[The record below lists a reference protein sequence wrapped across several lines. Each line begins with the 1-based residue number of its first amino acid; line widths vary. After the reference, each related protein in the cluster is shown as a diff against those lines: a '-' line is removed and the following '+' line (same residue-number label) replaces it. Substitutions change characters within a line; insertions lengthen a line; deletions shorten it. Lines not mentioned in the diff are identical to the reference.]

1 MPQVVHGNLIGRPI
15 LWPVTV
21 AVLGGRLKLTFGGLH
36 VGSIFATCGFIMRKS
51 SSTLSLLASLV
62 IASAATLSACATSE
76 PTDDPE
82 GDYFEGVEAD
92 ELDPGANLDDGKSD
106 IAAYAIPTNLP
117 KLVAPEIIVSL
128 KGLTVHL
135 FDRTTGFSKVYP
147 AGPGVLGA
155 NGRSITPVG
164 HFKTGPNINDG
175 WWYAPRRTNPA
186 HFAGLPFLRLTA
198 HNSSGQQ
205 TYALHGPITAQLV
218 RGFVSHGCVR
228 MARQDIIDLFWMA
241 KKTANTPVTIQQEVE
256 FDAAGKAVNV
266 GMTPTLFAK
275 GAAIPFGASVG
286 PR

>member
-1 MPQVVHGNLIGRPI
+1 VIVEISHLPQTNVGN
-15 LWPVTV
+15 V
-21 AVLGGRLKLTFGGLH
+21 
-36 VGSIFATCGFIMRKS
+36 FALCKVIMRN
-51 SSTLSLLASLV
+51 STSMLSLLAALF
-62 IASAATLSACATSE
+62 IASTTVSACATNE
-76 PTDDPE
+76 PSDDPE

-92 ELDPGANLDDGKSD
+92 EIDPGANLDDGKSD
-106 IAAYAIPTNLP
+106 IAAYAIPSNLP

-147 AGPGVLGA
+147 AGPGVLGS

-164 HFKTGPNINDG
+164 HFKTGADTNDG
-175 WWYAPRRTNPA
+175 FWYAPRRTNPA

-198 HNSSGQQ
+198 RNSRGEQ

-218 RGFVSHGCVR
+218 RGYVSHGCVR

-241 KKTANTPVTIQQEVE
+241 KKTSNTPVTIQQELE
-256 FDAAGKAVNV
+256 IDAGGNAVNV

-275 GAAIPFGASVG
+275 GATIPFGDSVG